1 MSESVGSAFPGEMA
15 RVQEVLDSYR
25 AIGPAGAFA
34 AAWIQ
39 DTITRADA
47 AWKSGDVLRIISAFQ
62 ELREV
67 KE

>member
-25 AIGPAGAFA
+25 AIGPAGAFG

-39 DTITRADA
+39 DTLSRADA
-47 AWKSGDVLRIISAFQ
+47 AWKSGDVLAILRAFN